1 MGGGIAWPSVNTGG
15 QRPNAAKQESSML
28 EDVVDG
34 AVESVTG
41 VWGLGLLVVATGAL
55 VASRSGLPAG
65 KGALRGWFAARDK
78 AAEVG
83 DQARSFV
90 AETGERIQDLY
101 AEAKAEVRDGTAES
115 ARA

>member
-1 MGGGIAWPSVNTGG
+1 
-15 QRPNAAKQESSML
+15 ML
-28 EDVVDG
+28 QDVVEG
-34 AVESVTG
+34 AAESVTG
-41 VWGLGLLVVATGAL
+41 VWGLGLVVVGAGAL
-55 VASRSGLPAG
+55 LATRGGRPAL

-78 AAEVG
+78 AVEVG

-101 AEAKAEVRDGTAES
+101 AEAKAEVRNETAEP